1 MSSDEEKTK
10 QYDYFNSNFDSSK
23 YKSIT
28 VGPAGKSSNFVDGS
42 DAFANQRKLFIS
54 FQHVPTGRSI
64 FFKAFITAFNEAFN
78 CDWAAETVYGRGDP
92 IYMYK
97 STQRQITLAFKIPAS
112 SQSEAYENLGK
123 VQGLLQF
130 LYPNYTE
137 IQNAMTVA
145 QSPLIRLKVMN
156 LMRNTND
163 RFANMDKDYG
173 SDPVDSTEAAR
184 GSSDFDNYA
193 NLQTWQS
200 HDGILGVIANVAV
213 NHNLEGDDGSFVVGT
228 NALLPK
234 FLDVNLTF
242 NTIHEHPLGWDDSGI
257 FAGNSARSGQQRL
270 WPYGVK
276 LEDATDLYNDMTSH
290 EQSYIDEQ
298 IVSGSS
304 LSELSE
310 NAEAAVA
317 NAEAKYAGLF
327 GKMRMNNDLES
338 GEASRVESA
347 QIYQATVAGEDAIS
361 AYVGV
366 QGMGDGSSEMV
377 LTEEDVGIFD
387 PES

>member
-23 YKSIT
+23 YKPVS
-28 VGPAGKSSNFVDGS
+28 VGPAGRSSDFVDGS
-42 DAFANQRKLFIS
+42 KLFIS
-54 FQHVPTGRSI
+54 FQHVPTGRSV

-78 CDWAAETVYGRGDP
+78 CDWASETVYGRADP

-156 LMRNTND
+156 LLRNTND
-163 RFANMDKDYG
+163 RFSNMDKDYG

-200 HDGILGVIANVAV
+200 HDGILGVIANIAV

-242 NTIHEHPLGWDDSGI
+242 NPIHEHPLGWDDNGV
-257 FAGNSARSGQQRL
+257 FAGSSNRQISEDDSSLQQRL
-270 WPYGVK
+270 WPYGVR
-276 LEDATDLYNDMTSH
+276 LDDATDLYNDMTAH

-298 IVSGSS
+298 VVSGSS
-304 LSELSE
+304 LSSLSE

-317 NAEAKYAGLF
+317 NAEARYAGLF

-338 GEASRVESA
+338 GEMDRIASA
-347 QIYQATVAGEDAIS
+347 QIYEATVSGEDAIS
-361 AYVGV
+361 AYVGA
-366 QGMGDGSSEMV
+366 QPM
-377 LTEEDVGIFD
+377 TEAEFNELLKAIDRVVD
-387 PES
+387 